1 MTIKNTSR
9 DEVAI
14 SEGQEYMITV
24 NGRPVYTGI
33 ADSDDEAVER
43 LKSYA
48 LYLDSYALYISAN
61 NNNGVPLKIRIIP
74 M

>member
-1 MTIKNTSR
+1 MTIKNTTR

-24 NGRPVYTGI
+24 NGRTVYTGI
-33 ADSDDEAVER
+33 AESDDEAKER
-43 LKSYA
+43 LE
-48 LYLDSYALYISAN
+48 SYALYISAGN
-61 NNNGVPLKIRIIP
+61 NSSIPLKIRIVP

>member
-1 MTIKNTSR
+1 MTIKNTTR

-24 NGRPVYTGI
+24 NGRTVYTGI
-33 ADSDDEAVER
+33 AESDDEAVER
-43 LKSYA
+43 LE
-48 LYLDSYALYISAN
+48 SYALYISAGN
-61 NNNGVPLKIRIIP
+61 NSSVPLKIRIVP